1 MMSFEKE
8 FPSIKKIYVIDDETA
23 SVYITDVMKCCLDKQ
38 RVKEAI
44 ENLQDKYD
52 LLEHRTTRL
61 EPKDRMKMLAK
72 VKILE
77 ELSKELG
84 LGDE

>member
-23 SVYITDVMKCCLDKQ
+23 SVYITDVMKCCLDKA

-44 ENLQDKYD
+44 
-52 LLEHRTTRL
+52 
-61 EPKDRMKMLAK
+61 AK
-72 VKILE
+72 VKQWEHHSLAKDWE
-77 ELSKELG
+77 VELFEELG

>member
-1 MMSFEKE
+1 MNKVSFEKE

-23 SVYITDVMKCCLDKQ
+23 SVYITDVMKCCLDKA

-44 ENLQDKYD
+44 LNATNVQCRECELPEEIESK
-52 LLEHRTTRL
+52 LL
-61 EPKDRMKMLAK
+61 
-72 VKILE
+72 
-77 ELSKELG
+77 KELG